1 MRPTARPAP
10 LALADGAL
18 ALAFA
23 AAYVALLLATAGDLG
38 YARDEGFYFFAAS
51 RYGAW
56 FQALLEAPRAAL
68 DPGVID
74 AAWSVNHEHPG
85 LIKSLFALS
94 NLLLQKRLGLFAMEG
109 TSYRFPAMVL
119 SGAGVALVYL
129 WGTQARDR
137 IAGASAAAL
146 FAMMPRYF
154 YHAHL
159 ACFDAPI
166 VTVWAVC
173 AYAYWRSLR
182 DGGALWPVLTG
193 VTFGLALDTK
203 HNSWF
208 LPIVCVAHAIAV
220 ELTERIV
227 APAAAAEGPPRE
239 DTAAA
244 PAPPRGGQPAL
255 AAAPAPPRGGQ
266 PALAA
271 LAAMAT
277 IGPLVFY
284 ALWPWIWR
292 DTLPRLREYASF
304 HLNHEYYNMEFLGR
318 NYWTPPMPRAYA
330 PVMTAATVPVVTLC
344 LFAAGLCASARARLL
359 YPLARAAARLAPAGG
374 GRALAAARALAARL
388 RPPAR
393 DPGGTA
399 LLWFLAIAAVYGAW
413 LSPSTPIFGGT
424 KHWMTAYPF
433 VALFAGAAFSAGV
446 RRARLALLALARPR
460 RGAGARADVAAPA
473 GGARGSALA
482 RAARGPLVPALL
494 GAAVV
499 AAPVA
504 ETLHAHP
511 WALSSYTPLVGGA
524 PGAATLGL
532 NRTFWGYTTGAVV
545 AYLNEHVPPRG
556 TVYIHDTAGQA
567 WDMLLRDGRL
577 RKDIRGVGAVAGADF
592 ALYHHEKH
600 MLGQAYQAW
609 VAFGTTSPDHIA
621 GLDGVPVILVY
632 RNTTR

>member
-1 MRPTARPAP
+1 MKRTAP
-10 LALADGAL
+10 LAPADGLIAIAL
-18 ALAFA
+18 A

-38 YARDEGFYFFAAS
+38 YARDEGFYFFAAN

-68 DPGVID
+68 RPEVVD

-137 IAGASAAAL
+137 LAGASAAVL
-146 FAMMPRYF
+146 FAMLPRYF

-166 VTVWAVC
+166 VTVWAAC

-193 VTFGLALDTK
+193 ITFGLALDTK

-208 LPIVCVAHAIAV
+208 LPIVCVAHAVAL
-220 ELTERIV
+220 ELRERIV
-227 APAAAAEGPPRE
+227 ARPEAAEAAPE
-239 DTAAA
+239 DASAAA
-244 PAPPRGGQPAL
+244 PAPPRRA
-255 AAAPAPPRGGQ
+255 RRSV
-266 PALAA
+266 AA

-292 DTLPRLREYASF
+292 DTLARLREYASF

-330 PVMTAATVPVVTLC
+330 PVMTAATVPAVTLC
-344 LFAAGLCASARARLL
+344 LFVAGLCAAARERLV
-359 YPLARAAARLAPAGG
+359 YPLARAAARLAPER
-374 GRALAAARALAARL
+374 GRLAAARALAARL
-388 RPPAR
+388 RPPPPDA
-393 DPGGTA
+393 GGTA

-433 VALFAGAAFSAGV
+433 VALFAGAAFSAAV
-446 RRARLALLALARPR
+446 RRARVGLRALLVARRGSGATAGAFAPRAALA
-460 RGAGARADVAAPA
+460 A
-473 GGARGSALA
+473 
-482 RAARGPLVPALL
+482 AARGPLVPALL

-499 AAPVA
+499 AAPIA

-511 WALSSYTPLVGGA
+511 WALSAYTPLVGGA
-524 PGAATLGL
+524 PGAASLGL

-545 AYLNEHVPPRG
+545 DYLNEHVPPRG
-556 TVYIHDTAGQA
+556 TVYIHDTADQA

-609 VAFGTTSPDHIA
+609 VAFGTTSPDHIG

-632 RNTTR
+632 RNRAR

>member
-1 MRPTARPAP
+1 MKRSAP
-10 LALADGAL
+10 LAPADGL
-18 ALAFA
+18 IALAFA

-38 YARDEGFYFFAAS
+38 YARDEGFYFFAAD

-68 DPGVID
+68 DPHRVD

-94 NLLLQKRLGLFAMEG
+94 NLVLHKRLGLFAMEG

-119 SGAGVALVYL
+119 SGVGVALVYL

-137 IAGASAAAL
+137 LAGASAAVL
-146 FAMMPRYF
+146 FAMLPRYF
-154 YHAHL
+154 YQAHL

-166 VTVWAVC
+166 VTVWALC

-193 VTFGLALDTK
+193 VAFGLALDTK

-208 LPIVCVAHAIAV
+208 LPIVCVSHAV
-220 ELTERIV
+220 GMELRDRIV
-227 APAAAAEGPPRE
+227 ARVIAARAAPAAAA
-239 DTAAA
+239 AAS
-244 PAPPRGGQPAL
+244 PARPGGARRP
-255 AAAPAPPRGGQ
+255 
-266 PALAA
+266 LAA

-330 PVMTAATVPVVTLC
+330 PVMTAATVPVVTLV
-344 LFAAGLCASARARLL
+344 LFVAGLCAAARERLL
-359 YPLARAAARLAPAGG
+359 YPLACAAARLAPGG
-374 GRALAAARALAARL
+374 GRLALAAERALAARL
-388 RPPAR
+388 RPPAD

-433 VALFAGAAFSAGV
+433 IALFAGAAFSGAV
-446 RRARLALLALARPR
+446 RRARVGLRALLLSRRARGPR
-460 RGAGARADVAAPA
+460 ARAGANT
-473 GGARGSALA
+473 A
-482 RAARGPLVPALL
+482 RAAALPRGPLVPALL

-499 AAPVA
+499 AAPIA

-524 PGAATLGL
+524 PGAANLGL

-556 TVYIHDTAGQA
+556 TVYIHDTAGPA
-567 WDMLLRDGRL
+567 WEMLLRDGRL
-577 RKDIRGVGAVAGADF
+577 REDIRGVGAVAGADF

-621 GLDGVPVILVY
+621 GPDGVPVILVY
-632 RNTTR
+632 RNRAR

>member
-1 MRPTARPAP
+1 MKRTAP
-10 LALADGAL
+10 LAPADGLVAVAL
-18 ALAFA
+18 A

-38 YARDEGFYFFAAS
+38 YARDEGFYFFAAN

-68 DPGVID
+68 RPEVVD

-109 TSYRFPAMVL
+109 TSYRFPAMAL

-137 IAGASAAAL
+137 LAGASAAVL
-146 FAMMPRYF
+146 FAMLPRYF

-166 VTVWAVC
+166 VTVWAAC

-193 VTFGLALDTK
+193 IAFGLALDTK

-208 LPIVCVAHAIAV
+208 LPIVCVAHAVAL
-220 ELTERIV
+220 ELRERIV
-227 APAAAAEGPPRE
+227 ARPEAAE
-239 DTAAA
+239 AA
-244 PAPPRGGQPAL
+244 PAPPRGARRS
-255 AAAPAPPRGGQ
+255 AN
-266 PALAA
+266 ALAA

-292 DTLPRLREYASF
+292 DTLARLREYASF

-330 PVMTAATVPVVTLC
+330 PLMTAATVPAVTLC
-344 LFAAGLCASARARLL
+344 LFAAGLCAAARERLV
-359 YPLARAAARLAPAGG
+359 YPLARAAARLAPES
-374 GRALAAARALAARL
+374 GRLAAARAFAARL
-388 RPPAR
+388 RPPPPDA
-393 DPGGTA
+393 GGTA

-433 VALFAGAAFSAGV
+433 IALFAGAAFSAAV
-446 RRARLALLALARPR
+446 RRARVGLRALLVAR
-460 RGAGARADVAAPA
+460 RGAGATAGASAP
-473 GGARGSALA
+473 GAALA
-482 RAARGPLVPALL
+482 AAARGPLVPALL

-499 AAPVA
+499 AAPIA
-504 ETLHAHP
+504 ETLRAHP
-511 WALSSYTPLVGGA
+511 WALSAYTPLVGGA
-524 PGAATLGL
+524 PGAASLGL
-532 NRTFWGYTTGAVV
+532 NRTFWGYATGAVV
-545 AYLNEHVPPRG
+545 DYLNEHVPPRG

-609 VAFGTTSPDHIA
+609 VAFGTTSPDHVA

-632 RNTTR
+632 RNRAR

>member
-1 MRPTARPAP
+1 MKRSAP
-10 LALADGAL
+10 LAPSDGL
-18 ALAFA
+18 IALAFA

-38 YARDEGFYFFAAS
+38 YARDEGFYFFAAN

-56 FQALLEAPRAAL
+56 FQALLDAPRAAL
-68 DPGVID
+68 DPQSVD

-94 NLLLQKRLGLFAMEG
+94 NLVLQKRLGLFALEG

-119 SGAGVALVYL
+119 SGVGVALVYL

-137 IAGASAAAL
+137 LAGASAAAL
-146 FAMMPRYF
+146 FAMLPRYF
-154 YHAHL
+154 YQAHL

-166 VTVWAVC
+166 VTVWALC
-173 AYAYWRSLR
+173 AYTYWRSLR

-193 VTFGLALDTK
+193 VAFGLALDTK

-208 LPIVCVAHAIAV
+208 LPIVCVSHAV
-220 ELTERIV
+220 GMEVRDRIV
-227 APAAAAEGPPRE
+227 ARASAAGAAPAAAA
-239 DTAAA
+239 AS
-244 PAPPRGGQPAL
+244 PARAGGA
-255 AAAPAPPRGGQ
+255 RRS
-266 PALAA
+266 LAA

-330 PVMTAATVPVVTLC
+330 PVMTAATVPLVTLC
-344 LFAAGLCASARARLL
+344 LFAAGLCAAARERLL
-359 YPLARAAARLAPAGG
+359 HPLACAAARLAPEG
-374 GRALAAARALAARL
+374 GRLARAAERALTARL
-388 RPPAR
+388 RPPAD

-413 LSPSTPIFGGT
+413 LSSSTPIFGGT

-433 VALFAGAAFSAGV
+433 IALFAGAAFSAAV
-446 RRARLALLALARPR
+446 RRARVGLRALLLVR
-460 RGAGARADVAAPA
+460 RGSGARAGVATRAA
-473 GGARGSALA
+473 AL
-482 RAARGPLVPALL
+482 ARGPLVPALL

-499 AAPVA
+499 AAPIA

-524 PGAATLGL
+524 PGAANLGL

-556 TVYIHDTAGQA
+556 TVYIHDTAGPA
-567 WDMLLRDGRL
+567 WEMLVRDGRL

-621 GLDGVPVILVY
+621 GPDGVPVILVY
-632 RNTTR
+632 RNRAR

>member
-1 MRPTARPAP
+1 MKRTAP
-10 LALADGAL
+10 LAPADGL
-18 ALAFA
+18 IALAFA

-38 YARDEGFYFFAAS
+38 YARDEGFYFHAAS

-56 FQALLEAPRAAL
+56 FQALIEAPRAAL
-68 DPGVID
+68 DPAIVD

-94 NLLLQKRLGLFAMEG
+94 NLLLQKRLGLFDMEG

-137 IAGASAAAL
+137 LAGASAAVL
-146 FAMMPRYF
+146 FAMLPRYF

-166 VTVWAVC
+166 VTVWALC

-182 DGGALWPVLTG
+182 EGGALWPVLTG
-193 VTFGLALDTK
+193 ITFGLALDTK

-208 LPIVCVAHAIAV
+208 LPIVCVTHAVAL
-220 ELTERIV
+220 ELRERIV
-227 APAAAAEGPPRE
+227 AHPSRAEAALEAEAAPANAPAAAPE
-239 DTAAA
+239 
-244 PAPPRGGQPAL
+244 PPRGA
-255 AAAPAPPRGGQ
+255 RRSV
-266 PALAA
+266 AA

-292 DTLPRLREYASF
+292 EPLPRLREYASF
-304 HLNHEYYNMEFLGR
+304 HLNHDYYNMEFLGR

-344 LFAAGLCASARARLL
+344 LFVAGLCAAARERLL
-359 YPLARAAARLAPAGG
+359 YPLARAAARLAPAS
-374 GRALAAARALAARL
+374 GRPALAAARALAARL
-388 RPPAR
+388 RPPSH

-433 VALFAGAAFSAGV
+433 IALFAGAAFSAAV
-446 RRARLALLALARPR
+446 RRARVGLRALLLAR
-460 RGAGARADVAAPA
+460 RGAGAPSGVAAR
-473 GGARGSALA
+473 GAQGAALA

-494 GAAVV
+494 GAAVI
-499 AAPVA
+499 AAPIA

-524 PGAATLGL
+524 PGGASLGL
-532 NRTFWGYTTGAVV
+532 NRSFWGYTTGAVV
-545 AYLNEHVPPRG
+545 DYLNEHVPPRG

-577 RKDIRGVGAVAGADF
+577 RKDIRGVGAVADADF

-609 VAFGTTSPDHIA
+609 VAFGTTSPDHVA

-632 RNTTR
+632 RNHRAR